1 MSDKL
6 TYQQLML
13 LPSEQLT
20 NDQRTFLNLHT
31 EMVLAG
37 QKAAECLLIV
47 ANDLKRM
54 HDEKL
59 YLAAGF
65 EKFSDY
71 VENALNIKERQAFT
85 WISILKLPEE
95 FLVKNADLG
104 VTKLAAIAS
113 ASEPIAAEIME
124 DQTAVSKS
132 AKQLKEI
139 IKAKEQELE
148 AKNNQVSE
156 LESDY
161 AELSDDFD
169 KKEQE
174 LKEAR
179 ARAEKIKAE
188 ACALEKAL
196 AEAKKAAKEVKTVP
210 DEQSKRVAAAEKARA
225 DELEA
230 KLKETNLQLAAAKEQ
245 KKTIASDDLL
255 TFKIKFTDLQRLGGE
270 IKKALDGMNEENAG
284 KCRAAINAV
293 LNGWKGDMKL

>member
-1 MSDKL
+1 M
-6 TYQQLML
+6 
-13 LPSEQLT
+13 
-20 NDQRTFLNLHT
+20 
-31 EMVLAG
+31 
-37 QKAAECLLIV
+37 
-47 ANDLKRM
+47 
-54 HDEKL
+54 

-124 DQTAVSKS
+124 DETAVSKS

-255 TFKIKFTDLQRLGGE
+255 IFKVKFNDLQRLGVE
-270 IKKALDGMNEENAG
+270 IKKSLDGMAEENAT
-284 KCRAAINAV
+284 KCRTALNAV
-293 LNGWKGDMKL
+293 LDKWKGEMQL

>member
-1 MSDKL
+1 
-6 TYQQLML
+6 ML

-54 HDEKL
+54 HDEEL

-124 DQTAVSKS
+124 DETAVSKS

-255 TFKIKFTDLQRLGGE
+255 IFKVKFNDLQRLGVE
-270 IKKALDGMNEENAG
+270 IKKSLDGMAEENAT
-284 KCRAAINAV
+284 KCRTALNAV
-293 LNGWKGDMKL
+293 LDKWKGEMQL